1 MKKQQE
7 KEKEMNKQTIKMT
20 LGITCVSIL
29 IFMMG
34 RVSNNIR
41 TSEVPNESQEFNYVI
56 ESGYVPTEINF
67 EQEANYIKNNFHS
80 SMSKSK
86 IKHILIYIDGMC
98 KHYNL
103 NYNLVK
109 SVISTES
116 AWNYK
121 AKSHVGAKGLMQIM
135 KACATDYKTPHSEMY
150 DPYVNI
156 TVGTMYLSKL
166 LKQFPDV
173 ETALVAYNE
182 GPRHAKKY
190 KDEYI
195 YNSNYV
201 TKVTTHLMNY
211 EAVIIAGNL

>member
-1 MKKQQE
+1 MKKF
-7 KEKEMNKQTIKMT
+7 I
-20 LGITCVSIL
+20 
-29 IFMMG
+29 
-34 RVSNNIR
+34 
-41 TSEVPNESQEFNYVI
+41 YVI
-56 ESGYVPTEINF
+56 GLTSFIIGISFYSGTVYNSDPSVESETEQIKYDMIGYYLEENRDF
-67 EQEANYIKNNFHS
+67 AQEAREIQSQYRTN
-80 SMSKSK
+80 MSTSK
-86 IKHILIYIDGMC
+86 IKHLLIYMDGMA
-98 KHYNL
+98 KEYDV
-103 NYNLVK
+103 NYNLIK
-109 SVISTES
+109 AVIQTES
-116 AWNYK
+116 SWNVK
-121 AKSHVGAKGLMQIM
+121 ARSRVNALGLMQVM

-211 EAVIIAGNL
+211 EAVIVAGNL

>member
-1 MKKQQE
+1 MKKF
-7 KEKEMNKQTIKMT
+7 I
-20 LGITCVSIL
+20 
-29 IFMMG
+29 
-34 RVSNNIR
+34 
-41 TSEVPNESQEFNYVI
+41 YVI
-56 ESGYVPTEINF
+56 GLTSFIIGISFYSGTVYNSDPSVESETEQIKYDMIGYYLEENRDF
-67 EQEANYIKNNFHS
+67 AQEAREIQSQYRTN
-80 SMSKSK
+80 MSTSK
-86 IKHILIYIDGMC
+86 IKHLLIYIDGMA
-98 KHYNL
+98 KEYDV
-103 NYNLVK
+103 NYNLIK
-109 SVISTES
+109 AVIQTES
-116 AWNYK
+116 SWNVK
-121 AKSHVGAKGLMQIM
+121 ARSRVNALGLMQVM
-135 KACATDYKTPHSEMY
+135 KACATDYNTPHSEMY

-211 EAVIIAGNL
+211 EAVIVAENL

>member
-1 MKKQQE
+1 MKRF
-7 KEKEMNKQTIKMT
+7 TI
-20 LGITCVSIL
+20 LSIL
-29 IFMMG
+29 SVIVISSFYIG
-34 RVSNNIR
+34 TKFSGGNSSV
-41 TSEVPNESQEFNYVI
+41 VESP
-56 ESGYVPTEINF
+56 ESVKYNMVGCYLE
-67 EQEANYIKNNFHS
+67 EDRDYLQEAKEIQSIYKTN
-80 SMSKSK
+80 MSTSK
-86 IKHILIYIDGMC
+86 IKHLFIYMDGLAEE
-98 KHYNL
+98 YDV
-103 NYNLVK
+103 NYNLIK
-109 SVISTES
+109 AVITTES
-116 AWNYK
+116 SWNVK
-121 AKSHVGAKGLMQIM
+121 ARSRANALGLMQIM
-135 KACATDYKTPHSEMY
+135 RACAKDHKTPHSEMY

-211 EAVIIAGNL
+211 EAVIVAENL

>member
-1 MKKQQE
+1 MKKFTILSVLSLIIMSSFYIGT
-7 KEKEMNKQTIKMT
+7 KFSGGNSSTVQTPEPIKYNMIGYY
-20 LGITCVSIL
+20 LDED
-29 IFMMG
+29 
-34 RVSNNIR
+34 RDY
-41 TSEVPNESQEFNYVI
+41 SQEAK
-56 ESGYVPTEINF
+56 EIQSIYKTN
-67 EQEANYIKNNFHS
+67 
-80 SMSKSK
+80 MSTSK
-86 IKHILIYIDGMC
+86 IKHLLIYIDGIAEE
-98 KHYNL
+98 YDV
-103 NYNLVK
+103 NYNLIK
-109 SVISTES
+109 AVITTES
-116 AWNYK
+116 SWNVK
-121 AKSHVGAKGLMQIM
+121 ARSRVKALGLMQIM
-135 KACATDYKTPHSEMY
+135 KACATDFKTPHSEMY
-150 DPYVNI
+150 DPYVNV